1 MILLYIQ
8 IFDANDLF
16 GGNGTSHQG
25 SKLFSNYYIMVT
37 FNMVCWEIIP
47 KMIKIEVTF
56 GSNLLLLVTHSLTHS
71 LSLSPSISFSISFSL
86 SLSLSLSRLLRILH
100 ISEVKPIPL
109 DYIDSEIIF
118 YHPNHVSTECVVRES

>member
-56 GSNLLLLVTHSLTHS
+56 GSNLLLLVNHLLAFTPVSYTHLT
-71 LSLSPSISFSISFSL
+71 LPTI
-86 SLSLSLSRLLRILH
+86 LL
-100 ISEVKPIPL
+100 V
-109 DYIDSEIIF
+109 
-118 YHPNHVSTECVVRES
+118 